1 MKLKSDKYL
10 LCVLGAIIGAVS
22 FVLIYGVKILN
33 PTYDAWIFN
42 QNGDMVQHQLGW
54 MFFRNSDW
62 SFPLGII
69 DGLSET
75 DTVTCVVTDCLPLF
89 AIFFKLFSSVLPETF
104 QYFGIWALTCYII
117 QGILSAVILR
127 KLTSDTI
134 FSLIGTVIFTTF
146 SAVIERFYH
155 HDTLMAHWLILLA
168 VFSLVYQ
175 NRKWK
180 YRITPI
186 IIWSVNGMLAVMIH
200 SYFLPMIYMVMLG
213 YIIIDVFE
221 NKKYLRPAAVF
232 LSTTVCSVITMY
244 FIGGFAGGGSMSG
257 GGLGVFSANLNAFF
271 NSFGDSRFLKPLNIT
286 GQQKEGYGY
295 LGLGV
300 ILLCFVALL
309 LSVYYVEKMANIK
322 RIIKKYRVK
331 LIAAAVIMASSVYF
345 AVFPVVTLNSRTLFT
360 INYPDIIYN
369 LLSIF
374 RASGRFIWVAD
385 YTIIL
390 AALFVLSKLRKSA
403 PKTMLVIL
411 SICVG
416 VQLLDFSEYIK
427 QTNAKFTTEM
437 TYFLPSEFETIS
449 EITDGKEKFV
459 FIPANN
465 SVMPPHKDLFEFA
478 YYSAENDMEMST
490 FYLAR
495 NDNDG
500 LLKYISVQL
509 EMLESNNADANAVY
523 VFYDK
528 SMISENLDNIEIY
541 DFERYTLL
549 TTK

>member
-1 MKLKSDKYL
+1 
-10 LCVLGAIIGAVS
+10 
-22 FVLIYGVKILN
+22 
-33 PTYDAWIFN
+33 
-42 QNGDMVQHQLGW
+42 
-54 MFFRNSDW
+54 
-62 SFPLGII
+62 
-69 DGLSET
+69 
-75 DTVTCVVTDCLPLF
+75 
-89 AIFFKLFSSVLPETF
+89 
-104 QYFGIWALTCYII
+104 
-117 QGILSAVILR
+117 
-127 KLTSDTI
+127 
-134 FSLIGTVIFTTF
+134 
-146 SAVIERFYH
+146 
-155 HDTLMAHWLILLA
+155 
-168 VFSLVYQ
+168 
-175 NRKWK
+175 
-180 YRITPI
+180 
-186 IIWSVNGMLAVMIH
+186 
-200 SYFLPMIYMVMLG
+200 
-213 YIIIDVFE
+213 
-221 NKKYLRPAAVF
+221 
-232 LSTTVCSVITMY
+232 
-244 FIGGFAGGGSMSG
+244 MSG

-309 LSVYYVEKMANIK
+309 LSVYYVEKKANIK

-541 DFERYTLL
+541 DFAVVDNHCCNYIFENLL
-549 TTK
+549 DTPNLINV